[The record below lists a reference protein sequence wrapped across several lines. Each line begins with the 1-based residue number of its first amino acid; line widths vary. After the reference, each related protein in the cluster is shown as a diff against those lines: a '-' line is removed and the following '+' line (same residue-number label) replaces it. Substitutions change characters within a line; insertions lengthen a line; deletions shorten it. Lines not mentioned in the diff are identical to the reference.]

1 MEIVHPRC
9 CGIDVH
15 KATVCASIS
24 IKDAG
29 VVEKHKARFDTTSAQ
44 LRELA
49 AWLHHHQVT
58 KVAMEATG
66 V

>member
-1 MEIVHPRC
+1 MEVVHPRC

-15 KATVCASIS
+15 KANACACIS
-24 IKDAG
+24 IKDG
-29 VVEKHKARFDTTSAQ
+29 PVTEKYKQRFDTHSAQ

-49 AWLHHHQVT
+49 AWLHQHGVT